1 MRKNGREACYDFSRR
16 RGFSPDRFPASRQRM
31 AGGFFMF
38 GRALLRLVPLFAL
51 TFVISAPVARAQ
63 SVFHRIE
70 GRVQFRGTVNDVLVR
85 LYQQGGMVL
94 VEEAFSRGEGQFS
107 FNRIPE
113 GDYVIETLSTDKYAP
128 SSTQVSVRPLDR
140 RRSQVFIVYV
150 QLQLKPEPATTKP
163 GVITADVDVNVP
175 KDAQKHYR
183 EGMKALGNNAAERG
197 VAELQTAI
205 KLYPNYYA
213 ARLEL
218 GRELRLQKQFAQAA
232 ETLKPLLQ
240 IAPKRDEPR
249 VEYGIVL
256 MALEQLDEA
265 VTVLREALA
274 LSETNWVP
282 HLYLGMALVDKD
294 AAEAEKQLRRAIEL
308 NELKAA
314 RAYLSLARLAAARG
328 ERQLSIERLQ
338 TYLKLVPDSP
348 DAANVQKLI
357 ERLRANK

>member
-1 MRKNGREACYDFSRR
+1 
-16 RGFSPDRFPASRQRM
+16 
-31 AGGFFMF
+31 MF
-38 GRALLRLVPLFAL
+38 GRALLRLVPIFVLA
-51 TFVISAPVARAQ
+51 FVISAPVARAQ

-70 GRVQFRGTVNDVLVR
+70 GRVQFRGSVNDVLVR
-85 LYQQGGMVL
+85 LYQEGGMVL

-107 FNRIPE
+107 FNRVPE
-113 GDYVIETLSTDKYAP
+113 GEYVIETLQTDKYAP
-128 SSTQVSVRPLDR
+128 SSTTVSVRPLDR

-150 QLQLKPEPATTKP
+150 QLQLKPPPETTKP

-175 KDAQKHYR
+175 KDAQKRYR
-183 EGMKALGNNAAERG
+183 EGMKALGNNSTERA
-197 VAELQTAI
+197 VAELQAAI

-218 GRELRLQKQFAQAA
+218 GRELRLEKQFAAAA
-232 ETLKPLLQ
+232 EVLKPLLQ

-265 VTVLREALA
+265 VKVLREAL
-274 LSETNWVP
+274 SIGETNWVP
-282 HLYLGMALVDKD
+282 HLYLGMALIDKD
-294 AAEAEKQLRRAIEL
+294 GAEAEKQLRRAIEL

-328 ERQLSIERLQ
+328 DRQLSIEHLQ
-338 TYLKLVPDSP
+338 TFLKLAPDSP
-348 DAANVQKLI
+348 DAASVRQLI